1 MDGSNGAR
9 LKYELLIFDWDGT
22 LADSA
27 GQIVS
32 SMQAA
37 ITGLGLAPRSDESI
51 RELIG
56 LGLNDALMRLY
67 PELELSGLRALL
79 DSYRAKWLAEGAG
92 EARLFDGAFEA
103 IAALHAQGYRIAI
116 ATGKSRRG
124 LDRSLRHHAELA
136 ELVIN
141 SRCADETASKPDPLM
156 LLELLADERVAPEQ
170 ALMIGD
176 TEYDM
181 AMARAIAMPGLG
193 VACGVHEP
201 GRLHRVGAAAVIESV
216 AGLPGWIQ
224 GRA

>member
-1 MDGSNGAR
+1 M
-9 LKYELLIFDWDGT
+9 KYELLIFDWDGT

-32 SMQAA
+32 AMQGA
-37 ITGLGLAPRSDESI
+37 IDGLGLPPRSDESI

-56 LGLNDALMRLY
+56 LGLNDALARLY

-79 DSYRAKWLAEGAG
+79 DGYRAKWLSEGAG

-103 IAALHAQGYRIAI
+103 VADLHRQGCRIVI

-124 LDRSLRHHAELA
+124 LDRSLRHHQRLA
-136 ELVIN
+136 ELVAN

-156 LLELLADERVAPEQ
+156 LRELLADEGVAVER

-176 TEYDM
+176 TEYDI
-181 AMARAIAMPGLG
+181 AMAQSIGMHGLG
-193 VACGVHEP
+193 VACGVHDP
-201 GRLHRVGAAAVIESV
+201 GRLQRAGAAAVIESV
-216 AGLPGWIQ
+216 AGLPVWLQ
-224 GRA
+224 GRV

>member
-1 MDGSNGAR
+1 MDGSTGTR

-27 GQIVS
+27 SQIVS
-32 SMQAA
+32 AMQAA
-37 ITGLGLAPRSDESI
+37 IGGLSLPPRSDEAI

-67 PELELSGLRALL
+67 PALEIKGLRALL
-79 DSYRAKWLAEGAG
+79 DSYRTKWLAEGAG
-92 EARLFDGAFEA
+92 EARLFEGALEA
-103 IAALHAQGYRIAI
+103 VAALHGQGYRIAI

-124 LDRSLRHHAELA
+124 LDRSLHHHAELA

-156 LLELLADERVAPEQ
+156 LRELLADEGIAPEQ

-181 AMARAIAMPGLG
+181 AMAQAIAMPGLG

-201 GRLHRVGAAAVIESV
+201 GRLQRFGAAAVLESV
-216 AGLPGWIQ
+216 AALPAWIQ
-224 GRA
+224 GRT